1 MYSSSSNPDALEELE
16 VSDPHIHSVI
26 IEGPS
31 EASYL
36 FVRATG
42 PNTITCAW
50 CTDFDQTPAAD
61 GKAYTLKE

>member
-1 MYSSSSNPDALEELE
+1 MYYSSSPEALDDLE
-16 VSDPHIHSVI
+16 VADPRIHGVR

-31 EASYL
+31 ATSYL
-36 FVRATG
+36 FVRAMG